1 MWKNK
6 DDAGSEPAPGNIS
19 RYREAVEEFSTNAAE
34 FLKCIPV
41 LVKTR
46 DSYQRAMLI
55 SSEVRKI
62 LDTGDETLR
71 RMMSQIEESVNVQ
84 LRIQPEKRKSEVA
97 RVEPFKPIDGNGNPP
112 DVLTILAHNF
122 EERLNSKIED

>member
-6 DDAGSEPAPGNIS
+6 DDAGSELTPGNIS

-84 LRIQPEKRKSEVA
+84 LRMQSEKGKSDVA
-97 RVEPFKPIDGNGNPP
+97 KVEPFRPIEGTVNSP

-122 EERLNSKIED
+122 EERLKED

>member
-19 RYREAVEEFSTNAAE
+19 RYREAVEEFSTNATE
-34 FLKCIPV
+34 FLKCVPV

-84 LRIQPEKRKSEVA
+84 LRTQPEKRKPEVA
-97 RVEPFKPIDGNGNPP
+97 RVEPFRSVEGTGSAK

-122 EERLNSKIED
+122 EERLKEDEN

>member
-6 DDAGSEPAPGNIS
+6 DDMSTEPALGNIS

-34 FLKCIPV
+34 FLKYIPM

-46 DSYQRAMLI
+46 DAYQRAMSI

-71 RMMSQIEESVNVQ
+71 RMMSEIEEAVNVQ
-84 LRIQPEKRKSEVA
+84 LRTQPEKRKPEAAKVDK
-97 RVEPFKPIDGNGNPP
+97 PFRSAEGAGNPP
-112 DVLTILAHNF
+112 DVLTMLAHDF
-122 EERLNSKIED
+122 EKRLKED

>member
-6 DDAGSEPAPGNIS
+6 DDVGTEPAPGNIS
-19 RYREAVEEFSTNAAE
+19 RYREAVEEFSASSAE

-46 DSYQRAMLI
+46 DAYQRAMLI

-71 RMMSQIEESVNVQ
+71 RMMSQIEEAVNVH
-84 LRIQPEKRKSEVA
+84 LRTQPERRKHEMA
-97 RVEPFKPIDGNGNPP
+97 KVEPLRSMEGPANPP

-122 EERLNSKIED
+122 DERLKEDEN

>member
-6 DDAGSEPAPGNIS
+6 DDMSTEPGPGNIS

-34 FLKCIPV
+34 FLKCIPM

-46 DSYQRAMLI
+46 DAYQRAMSI
-55 SSEVRKI
+55 SAEVRKI

-71 RMMSQIEESVNVQ
+71 RMMSQIEEAVNVQ
-84 LRIQPEKRKSEVA
+84 LRSQPEKRKPEA
-97 RVEPFKPIDGNGNPP
+97 AKVEPFRSAEGTGNPQ
-112 DVLTILAHNF
+112 DVLTMLAHDF
-122 EERLNSKIED
+122 EKRLKED

>member
-1 MWKNK
+1 MWKTK
-6 DDAGSEPAPGNIS
+6 DDVGIEPAPGNIS
-19 RYREAVEEFSTNAAE
+19 KYREAVEEFSTCAAE
-34 FLKCIPV
+34 FLKCIPG

-46 DSYQRAMLI
+46 DAYQRAMLI

-71 RMMSQIEESVNVQ
+71 RMMSQIEESVNVH
-84 LRIQPEKRKSEVA
+84 LRTQPEKRKLEVA
-97 RVEPFKPIDGNGNPP
+97 KVEPLRSMEDAGTPP

-122 EERLNSKIED
+122 EERLKEDEN